1 MAAGTVDF
9 AQLLVGMMSSENE
22 IREVAEKEYEKITL
36 KDKGPLLFGHYSNVN
51 YDIESRSMA
60 LVLLRRLVA
69 SSYEEFFRDSQIQK
83 DHFHSEF
90 IRYLSAEQQPVLKKR
105 LTDILAELARNT
117 IDENTGK
124 QCWTGVMQFLELCAT
139 SEDPSFRET
148 GMSLI
153 ENVPNIF
160 GSDSIKYINDIKKMF
175 HASLLFGANSSVRTA
190 AVRAYVAFV
199 CDNDEDT
206 NVVKALSD
214 LIPAV
219 VKVCQHVVETEDDD
233 DVPLQCLSDLA
244 ASLPKIL
251 IPHFASI
258 FALCSS
264 IVANQE
270 KDESYRHSSL
280 EVMVSMCES
289 GNFMKK
295 KGANYLPA
303 LIQQCLHLMTE
314 LDDDLNEWMAIDD
327 ANEDLDEETAGIGET
342 SLDRISCSLGGKAV
356 MTHALQCINELLG
369 NENWKYRHAGL
380 CALSTIGEGCKKQME
395 PLIHD
400 ITNQMLI
407 PKMNDPH
414 PRVRYAACNAI
425 GQMCTDFE
433 PTIQKKCHETIVPA
447 LLTAMS
453 DLNTP
458 RVAAHAAAAMV
469 NFCEEC
475 PKAIINIYLQSLMV
489 KIQTVLQQT
498 LQQMLTTGK
507 KLVLEQII
515 TTIAS
520 IADAAQDHFAAFYN
534 ELMPP
539 LKYIFEN
546 SKGDNCK
553 MLRGRTI
560 ECISLIGLAVGKDL
574 FGADADQIMQFL
586 LTSGVNFE
594 ANDDPQISYFI
605 SAWARICKVLGPGF
619 AKYLD
624 LIMPSVLLAADFKPE
639 VTIVDGEGDEED
651 NEEWNYLPIGA
662 NRSLGIRTAGL
673 EDKVTACEMIVC
685 FARELKEGFAP
696 YAERVMGMMIQ
707 LLRFVFHE
715 GVRQA
720 AAECLP
726 FLLIS
731 SRIFGEE
738 YLRHSWETVFNA
750 YKDANKKENENEVIC
765 EILNGIAECV
775 EHFGET
781 SIITAQD
788 IEQIYELVLFRLEYL
803 TKRRI
808 EREADRKD
816 DEDIDDE
823 DEQESLNEVFEAESN
838 MLARL
843 ADINHYLFMTKKE
856 ANVPFFDK
864 MAIHFASLL
873 DPRRPYQD
881 RQWAICIFD
890 DLIEFGGPSSLQY
903 QHLFLQPLVN
913 ALSEKHSEVRQAAAY
928 GCGIMALKGGQAYEK
943 HCTQLIQPLIVSI
956 ERSDARS
963 TEESSA
969 ATENSISAIAKILK
983 YNSAGL
989 NVHEFVPRF
998 VSWLPVWNDHE
1009 EVPYVYDY
1017 FCDLVESQHPAL
1029 QGDPSRIFQIIL
1041 HTFSHGAFDGESSE
1055 LLENTKA
1062 RMKSIMKHIQ
1072 MNEQLF
1078 NQILT
1083 SLHLNSHQNAVLQ
1096 QILT

>member
-22 IREVAEKEYEKITL
+22 IREVAEKEYEKIAL

-148 GMSLI
+148 GM
-153 ENVPNIF
+153 N
-160 GSDSIKYINDIKKMF
+160 KMF

-295 KGANYLPA
+295 KGASYLPA

-369 NENWKYRHAGL
+369 NGLNFLFIFYSFFKENWKYRHAGL

-458 RVAAHAAAAMV
+458 RVAAHAAAAM
-469 NFCEEC
+469 
-475 PKAIINIYLQSLMV
+475 LMV

-498 LQQMLTTGK
+498 LQQMLTNGK

-574 FGADADQIMQFL
+574 FGADADQI
-586 LTSGVNFE
+586 
-594 ANDDPQISYFI
+594 IYFI

-731 SRIFGEE
+731 SRVFGEPH
-738 YLRHSWETVFNA
+738 LRHSWETVFNA

-775 EHFGET
+775 EQFGET

-823 DEQESLNEVFEAESN
+823 DEQESLNEVFESESN

-890 DLIEFGGPSSLQY
+890 DLIEFGGHSSLQY

-913 ALSEKHSEVRQAAAY
+913 ALSEKHAEVRQAAAY

-943 HCTQLIQPLIVSI
+943 HCTQLMQPLIISI
-956 ERSDARS
+956 ERSDARC
-963 TEESSA
+963 TEENSA

-998 VSWLPVWNDHE
+998 ISWLPVWNDHE

-1041 HTFSHGAFDGESSE
+1041 HTFSHGAFDGDASE